1 MQVCPALL
9 KAPHTAAD
17 AAAFTSA
24 SPSTSIA
31 SLPPSS
37 SRTGVSVSAHAA
49 MILRPV
55 GAEPVNASLSTPA
68 RHSAA
73 PVSPNP
79 VTTWKT
85 GCSGTTS
92 LNASASQTPTAGV
105 YSLGLNTT
113 ALPAASAYAIEPIGV
128 NSG

>member
-1 MQVCPALL
+1 MHVCPALET
-9 KAPHTAAD
+9 APHSAAP
-17 AAAFTSA
+17 AAALMSA
-24 SPSTSIA
+24 SLSTSIA

-37 SRTGVSVSAHAA
+37 STTGVSVSAQAA

-55 GAEPVNASLSTPA
+55 GADPVNASLSTPA
-68 RHSAA
+68 GHRAA
-73 PVSPNP
+73 PVPPNP

-92 LNASASQTPTAGV
+92 ANASASHTPTAGV
-105 YSLGLNTT
+105 YSLGLKTT

>member
-1 MQVCPALL
+1 MQVCPALET
-9 KAPHTAAD
+9 APHSAAP
-17 AAAFTSA
+17 AAALMSA
-24 SPSTSIA
+24 SLSTSIA

-37 SRTGVSVSAHAA
+37 SNTGVSVSAQAA

-55 GAEPVNASLSTPA
+55 GADPVNASLSTPD
-68 RHSAA
+68 RQSAA

-79 VTTWKT
+79 VTTWNT

-92 LNASASQTPTAGV
+92 RKASASQTPTAGV
-105 YSLGLNTT
+105 NSLGLNTT
-113 ALPAASAYAIEPIGV
+113 ALPAASAWPIEPIGV